1 MVVLSLPQIPTTSH
15 SLSAITPYLG
25 GAASICKGGTSSSG
39 KLIGSD
45 VPCFHPSMERLAMGK
60 VQQYRM
66 RGGNVCQEAGI
77 IAHIEYEEHMHIT

>member
-1 MVVLSLPQIPTTSH
+1 MS
-15 SLSAITPYLG
+15 G
-25 GAASICKGGTSSSG
+25 GS
-39 KLIGSD
+39 SD

-66 RGGNVCQEAGI
+66 RGENVCQEAGI